1 MARPGKPRHIVRR
14 TVIAVILCGVTFWA
28 LFPFYW
34 ALTTSLKP
42 KQEVFTISYLSIPFL
57 QYRPTLDNWR
67 EELAVPGTQKIIWTS
82 VVVATGSALLAVF
95 LGCLAGYA
103 LARFRFG
110 RIHSKDITLWFLG
123 QNILP
128 GVVLVVPFF
137 LLMKAAHLLDSRIAL
152 MLANSTF
159 TIPFVT
165 IVMRA
170 MFKELPEELEEAAL
184 VDGYTRYGAFRKIV
198 LPLAAP
204 AITAVSFIAFA
215 QAWNEFLF
223 ALTLGYRDAI
233 TIPVWIAGSESTR
246 GVQFW
251 FIATRALVALTP
263 PTILVLLGQRFIV
276 RGLTF
281 GALKG

>member
-1 MARPGKPRHIVRR
+1 MARPGKPRRIVRR

>member
-1 MARPGKPRHIVRR
+1 MARPGKPMHIVRR

-110 RIHSKDITLWFLG
+110 CIHSKDITLWFLG

>member
-276 RGLTF
+276 RGLMF

>member
-1 MARPGKPRHIVRR
+1 
-14 TVIAVILCGVTFWA
+14 VTFWA

-223 ALTLGYRDAI
+223 ALTLSYRDAI

>member
-1 MARPGKPRHIVRR
+1 MFRR
-14 TVIAVILCGVTFWA
+14 TFVIIILCGITWWA
-28 LFPFYW
+28 IFPFYW

-42 KQEVFTISYLSIPFL
+42 KKEVFTISYLSIPFL
-57 QYRPTLDNWR
+57 QYTPTLENWR
-67 EELAVPGTQKIIWTS
+67 EELAVPGTQKIIWNS
-82 VVVATGSALLAVF
+82 VVVAIASALLAVF
-95 LGCLAGYA
+95 LGSTAGYA
-103 LARFRFG
+103 LARFQFG
-110 RIHSKDITLWFLG
+110 KLQSKDITLWFLG

-137 LLMKAAHLLDSRIAL
+137 LLMKTFYLLDTRTAL
-152 MLANSTF
+152 VLANSTF

-165 IVMRA
+165 IIMRA
-170 MFKELPEELEEAAL
+170 LFKELPEELEEAAL
-184 VDGYTRYGAFRKIV
+184 VDGYTRFAAFRKIV

-204 AITAVSFIAFA
+204 GITAVSFIALA

-223 ALTLGYRDAI
+223 ALTLVSRDAI
-233 TIPVWIAGSESTR
+233 TIPVWLAGSETTR

-251 FIATRALVALTP
+251 FIATKALVGLTP

>member
-1 MARPGKPRHIVRR
+1 MARPGKPLHLVRR

-95 LGCLAGYA
+95 LGSLAGYA

-223 ALTLGYRDAI
+223 ALTLSYRDAI

>member
-1 MARPGKPRHIVRR
+1 MAMPGQKTSIFQR
-14 TVIAVILCGVTFWA
+14 TFIIAILGGITFWA
-28 LFPFYW
+28 IFPFYW
-34 ALTTSLKP
+34 AVTTSLKP
-42 KQEVFTISYLSIPFL
+42 KNEVFTISYLSIPFL
-57 QYRPTLDNWR
+57 QYTPTLENWR
-67 EELAVPGTQKIIWTS
+67 EELSIPGTQKIIWNS
-82 VVVATGSALLAVF
+82 VVVAVFSALVAVV
-95 LGCLAGYA
+95 LGALAGYA

-110 RIHSKDITLWFLG
+110 RLQSKDITLWFLG

-137 LLMKAAHLLDSRIAL
+137 LLMKSINLLDTRIAL
-152 MLANSTF
+152 VLSYSTF
-159 TIPFVT
+159 TIPFIT
-165 IVMRA
+165 IIMRA

-184 VDGYTRYGAFRKIV
+184 VDGYTRFAVFRKIV

-204 AITAVSFIAFA
+204 GLTAVSFIAFA

-223 ALTLGYRDAI
+223 ALTLVQRDAI
-233 TIPVWIAGSESTR
+233 TIPVWLAGSETTR

-251 FIATRALVALTP
+251 FIATKALVGLTP

>member
-1 MARPGKPRHIVRR
+1 MARPGKPMHIVRR

>member
-1 MARPGKPRHIVRR
+1 MSKPRSPLRR
-14 TVIAVILCGVTFWA
+14 ILLVLVLCGITFWA

-34 ALTTSLKP
+34 AFTTSLKP
-42 KQEVFTISYLSIPFL
+42 KTEVFTVSYLSIPFL
-57 QYRPTLDNWR
+57 QYKPTLDNWR
-67 EELAVPGTQKIIWTS
+67 EELAVPGTQKIIWNS
-82 VVVATGSALLAVF
+82 VVVAIASASLAVC
-95 LGCLAGYA
+95 LGALAGYA

-110 RIHSKDITLWFLG
+110 RLHSKDITLWFLG

-128 GVVLVVPFF
+128 AVVLVVPFF
-137 LLMKAAHLLDSRIAL
+137 LLMKTINLLDTRVAVV
-152 MLANSTF
+152 LANSTF
-159 TIPFVT
+159 SIPFVT

-184 VDGYTRYGAFRKIV
+184 VDGYTRFGAFRKIV

-204 AITAVSFIAFA
+204 AITAVSYIALA
-215 QAWNEFLF
+215 QAWNEFIF
-223 ALTLGYRDAI
+223 ALSLTYRGAI
-233 TIPVWIAGSESTR
+233 TVPVWIAGSESTR

>member
-223 ALTLGYRDAI
+223 ALTLSYRDAI

>member
-1 MARPGKPRHIVRR
+1 
-14 TVIAVILCGVTFWA
+14 
-28 LFPFYW
+28 
-34 ALTTSLKP
+34 
-42 KQEVFTISYLSIPFL
+42 
-57 QYRPTLDNWR
+57 
-67 EELAVPGTQKIIWTS
+67 
-82 VVVATGSALLAVF
+82 
-95 LGCLAGYA
+95 
-103 LARFRFG
+103 
-110 RIHSKDITLWFLG
+110 
-123 QNILP
+123 
-128 GVVLVVPFF
+128 VVLVVPFF

-223 ALTLGYRDAI
+223 ALTLSYRDAI

-263 PTILVLLGQRFIV
+263 TILVLLGQRF
-276 RGLTF
+276 LCED
-281 GALKG
+281 